1 MKSVSWISDKLLPKC
16 QSGEVSKGQLLF
28 FSIDMEGVNVFE
40 TCFYFEERQEFVS
53 LTDLGMTVD

>member
-53 LTDLGMTVD
+53 LTD